1 MMDAG
6 RLVFSEAASWEKASR
21 HVRLWGDVLS
31 WAEVSLGSSSLPVT
45 PVGKAQE
52 NSSYAVRTCRAAR
65 EKLRDGTKRWNFD
78 GNCSDVKKPVNA
90 FPLVFIHFHIESP
103 LTRVQAT
110 LPDNFQC
117 AVSNEYKRSWP
128 DDALSAGK
136 SCNPGDKIKPRSSD
150 DRALLSCWMCSQTK
164 TRPPLWVCPPPRMRQ
179 PQLPPDRR
187 FFCFF
192 LLPAA
197 LALQSTQLVSD
208 RGKLQHKAPSMSST
222 ATRLK
227 GQFPLNGMQQ
237 RQSRWHSSATP
248 TISARFYTWSA
259 CSRRTMKE
267 GRMKKDI
274 LRTVEIFSFYNNYPD
289 GMHTYTTFLT

>member
-1 MMDAG
+1 M
-6 RLVFSEAASWEKASR
+6 
-21 HVRLWGDVLS
+21 LS

-52 NSSYAVRTCRAAR
+52 NSSYAVRTCRAAG

-117 AVSNEYKRSWP
+117 ALSNEYKRSWP
-128 DDALSAGK
+128 DLSGGK
-136 SCNPGDKIKPRSSD
+136 AVIQEIKSNHGAQTTVRSSPAGCVPRQR
-150 DRALLSCWMCSQTK
+150 RALPSARVCS
-164 TRPPLWVCPPPRMRQ
+164 PPRMRQ

-197 LALQSTQLVSD
+197 LALQSTQLISD

-259 CSRRTMKE
+259 CSRRAMKE

-274 LRTVEIFSFYNNYPD
+274 LRTGEIFSFYNNYPD